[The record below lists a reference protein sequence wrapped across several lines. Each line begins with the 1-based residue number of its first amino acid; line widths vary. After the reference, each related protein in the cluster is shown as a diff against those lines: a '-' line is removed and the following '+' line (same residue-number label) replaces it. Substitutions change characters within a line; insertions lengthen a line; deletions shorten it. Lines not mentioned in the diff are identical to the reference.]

1 MIKRIPSIL
10 LLAVVISFPVYADK
24 DSDNQQEKAAQ
35 KLQHEITVTANRI
48 ETSVKETASS
58 LSVITR
64 EELEKLQKRTVYEA
78 LKEVVGLNTIQN
90 GPPGSIAS
98 ASIRGANSEH
108 TKVLMDGVEMNDPI
122 SPSRSFNLGHLLIEN
137 IERIEIIRG
146 PQSTLYGSD
155 AMGGVINIITRQRQ
169 GKSRFNLSTQG
180 GSFNTLTENAGIS
193 GSIESFSYSM
203 GISHYRTDGFS
214 AASDQYEGNH
224 EKDGYK
230 NLSIF
235 GKAGLS
241 LRKNISLDF
250 SFRTCKTNS
259 DIDSFGGPNGDD
271 PNHTEKNRSLILNS
285 NFRALFLQNRW
296 ETKLSLAY
304 IDYSRIYDNPKDE
317 LHPFSSD
324 DSLYKS
330 SLVKLDWQNN
340 FFTHDTNTITAG
352 LEFTHEQGESEYHS
366 QGIWGPFENIFP
378 LQTASRIGAYIQD
391 RINISDRFFS
401 TFGARLEN
409 HSKAGIAFTFRI
421 APAFFFAKTGTKIK
435 ATLGTGFKAPSLYQ
449 LYAPGTIWGPVGN
462 QKLNAEKSS
471 AWDAGIEQN
480 LFKNHLTLGLTIF
493 SNRFKNLIDF
503 DYLYGYLNI
512 GKAST
517 QGLEFICKAYPGKN
531 LLLSAAYT
539 RMEARDVGT
548 DENLL
553 RRPKDKF
560 SAQLIF
566 NFLEKADMTITLLH
580 VGKRVDNFFSGFT
593 SSRVTMNSYTLL
605 NATAASDIFRHTRV
619 FIRFDNILNKRYEV
633 IKGYGSPGFS
643 IYCGFKLDF

>member
-1 MIKRIPSIL
+1 MIKRILSTL
-10 LLAVVISFPVYADK
+10 LLAVVVAFPVYADK

-58 LSVITR
+58 VSVITR

-90 GPPGSIAS
+90 GPTGSSAS
-98 ASIRGANSEH
+98 VSIRGANSEH
-108 TKVLMDGVEMNDPI
+108 TKVLLDGVEMNDPI

-169 GKSRFNLSTQG
+169 GKPRFNLSTQG

-203 GISHYRTDGFS
+203 GISHFRTDGFS

-271 PNHTEKNRSLILNS
+271 PNHTENNRSLILNS

-304 IDYSRIYDNPKDE
+304 IDYSRSYDNPYDE

-330 SLVKLDWQNN
+330 SLAKLDWQNN

-366 QGIWGPFENIFP
+366 LGIWGPSENIFP

-391 RINISDRFFS
+391 RINISSRFFS
-401 TFGARLEN
+401 TFGARLDN

-421 APAFFFAKTGTKIK
+421 APAIFFAKTGTKLK

-449 LYAPGTIWGPVGN
+449 LYAPTTIWGPVGN
-462 QKLNAEKSS
+462 QELNPEKST

-480 LFKNHLTLGLTIF
+480 LFRNHLSLGLTIF
-493 SNRFKNLIDF
+493 SNRFQNLIDF
-503 DYLYGYLNI
+503 DYLHGYLNI

-517 QGLEFICKAYPGKN
+517 QGLEFICKAHPKEN
-531 LLLSAAYT
+531 LLLSASYT
-539 RMEARDVGT
+539 RMEARDDVTGK
-548 DENLL
+548 NLL

-560 SAQLIF
+560 SAQLNF
-566 NFLEKADMTITLLH
+566 NLLEKADMTITVLY
-580 VGKRVDNFFSGFT
+580 VGKREDTFFSGFT
-593 SSRVTMNSYTLL
+593 SSRVTMESYTLL
-605 NATAASDIFRHTRV
+605 NATVASDIFRHTRV

-633 IKGYGSPGFS
+633 IKGYGTPGFS
-643 IYCGFKLDF
+643 VYSGFKLDF